1 MSNALG
7 LIGTRVA
14 NRYDVQ
20 ALLGSGGMADV
31 YRASDRL
38 LERDVA
44 MKVLLERSEAIRH
57 RFLLEARSLAR
68 LNHRGIVA
76 IYDAGESSGI
86 PYIVMEL
93 ATGPTLAE
101 LVAAGTTVGF
111 AVRATIELL
120 DALQYAHERDVLH
133 RDIKPSNIIVR
144 SDGSVKIMDFGL
156 SRRISDLSAGTQA
169 GEIAGTISYLPP
181 ERFLGKPSDERGDL
195 YSLGIVLYEI
205 LTGALPFR
213 NEREDLVAE
222 VFAHVN
228 ERALPPSHYNPSVTA
243 DLERIVLKLIE
254 KDPDLRYQTAREL
267 QDELRAYA
275 SARPQDDAIRIEP
288 PRSVS

>member
-1 MSNALG
+1 MSNALD

-14 NRYDVQ
+14 NRYDIQ
-20 ALLGSGGMADV
+20 GLLGSGGMAYV

-120 DALQYAHERDVLH
+120 DALQYAHERDVRGAGRGAEH
-133 RDIKPSNIIVR
+133 EAQADEDIGPDVGVAPR
-144 SDGSVKIMDFGL
+144 
-156 SRRISDLSAGTQA
+156 
-169 GEIAGTISYLPP
+169 
-181 ERFLGKPSDERGDL
+181 ER
-195 YSLGIVLYEI
+195 
-205 LTGALPFR
+205 
-213 NEREDLVAE
+213 
-222 VFAHVN
+222 
-228 ERALPPSHYNPSVTA
+228 
-243 DLERIVLKLIE
+243 
-254 KDPDLRYQTAREL
+254 
-267 QDELRAYA
+267 
-275 SARPQDDAIRIEP
+275 P
-288 PRSVS
+288 PRRDGATKRRLFGRECGAS